1 MSRRERKFPSNL
13 PKDCQQLRRPRVE
26 AAIFNHRFILGVGGY
41 RIDARCSYRGIKM
54 RTLTTIVV
62 ALVIA
67 VAAASQA
74 MAGMCDDPPYGANQ
88 KSYKL
93 FVDLF
98 GEVGTLDF
106 LPNVCRAK
114 YKGDEK
120 IRKAL
125 VDIGVS

>member
-1 MSRRERKFPSNL
+1 
-13 PKDCQQLRRPRVE
+13 
-26 AAIFNHRFILGVGGY
+26 
-41 RIDARCSYRGIKM
+41 M

-125 VDIGVS
+125 VDIGVSSYEIDHDDVTLIAIKVLKEYAKVQRIH